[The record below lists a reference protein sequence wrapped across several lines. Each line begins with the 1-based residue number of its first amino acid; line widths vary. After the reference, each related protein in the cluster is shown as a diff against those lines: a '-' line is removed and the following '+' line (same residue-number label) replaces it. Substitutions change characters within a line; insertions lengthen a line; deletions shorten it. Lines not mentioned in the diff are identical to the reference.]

1 MLFLLDPYP
10 HHMIHMHVFRVQ
22 TCILSGSMGASDMHH
37 NFFFANVQEEKQ
49 PGSGTV
55 KDYDGVLTNL
65 IQQSRYI
72 SINFSQDFL
81 ESVSPETFYLVHV
94 VNRTSLVSH
103 QRDM

>member
-1 MLFLLDPYP
+1 
-10 HHMIHMHVFRVQ
+10 MHL
-22 TCILSGSMGASDMHH
+22 TCTIT
-37 NFFFANVQEEKQ
+37 FFCANVQEEKQ

-55 KDYDGVLTNL
+55 MDYDGVLTNL

-81 ESVSPETFYLVHV
+81 ESVSPETFDLVHV